1 MEWNEYIWNMKNG
14 KNTEG
19 KYCHVF
25 YIISAPMISLLMVFQ
40 GRERFALARV
50 RRVWTVISTAKV
62 NFQLVLPAKW
72 NVNFKRIYPLFF
84 RVSDGFHS
92 YPCARVGWH
101 WDHNSIFHRELWDVL
116 GAPRGWMS
124 LNGIL
129 KLFEFTIGQLA
140 ALEREIFSIKNIFS
154 IEKSYSIKSG
164 IFIID
169 AKVLPDDCERL
180 FIVSDCSLLILHP
193 HPSLSTQS
201 DLREFFEKLYFF
213 SQLTECC
220 FCMILWKHSS
230 ELESGFLT
238 TTSQHSTKFEML
250 QQLAKKL
257 CLSRFA

>member
-1 MEWNEYIWNMKNG
+1 M
-14 KNTEG
+14 
-19 KYCHVF
+19 
-25 YIISAPMISLLMVFQ
+25 
-40 GRERFALARV
+40 
-50 RRVWTVISTAKV
+50 
-62 NFQLVLPAKW
+62 LPAKW

-124 LNGIL
+124 LNGFL

-180 FIVSDCSLLILHP
+180 FIVSDCSLLFCTLIPVSALEVTWESFLKNYTFFHNS
-193 HPSLSTQS
+193 PSVVSAWFYENTAQN
-201 DLREFFEKLYFF
+201 
-213 SQLTECC
+213 
-220 FCMILWKHSS
+220 SS
-230 ELESGFLT
+230 PDF
-238 TTSQHSTKFEML
+238 
-250 QQLAKKL
+250 
-257 CLSRFA
+257 